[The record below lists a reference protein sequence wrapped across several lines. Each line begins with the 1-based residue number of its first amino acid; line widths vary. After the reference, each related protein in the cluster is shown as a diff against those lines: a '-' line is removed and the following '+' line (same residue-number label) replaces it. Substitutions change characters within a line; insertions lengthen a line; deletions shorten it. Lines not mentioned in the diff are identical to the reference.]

1 VLGDG
6 HGRVYWLVLDEL
18 VPLRSGGV
26 ERELRSSLVAER
38 RRVACPERRE
48 VDANQSSS
56 RSSVRAARRR
66 LVETPA
72 ESMACK
78 LDGSPM
84 LRKSA
89 DGLAVI

>member
-48 VDANQSSS
+48 VDANQ
-56 RSSVRAARRR
+56 
-66 LVETPA
+66 LVEIICSRRA
-72 ESMACK
+72 EAS
-78 LDGSPM
+78 G
-84 LRKSA
+84 RNTGGVH
-89 DGLAVI
+89 GLQA